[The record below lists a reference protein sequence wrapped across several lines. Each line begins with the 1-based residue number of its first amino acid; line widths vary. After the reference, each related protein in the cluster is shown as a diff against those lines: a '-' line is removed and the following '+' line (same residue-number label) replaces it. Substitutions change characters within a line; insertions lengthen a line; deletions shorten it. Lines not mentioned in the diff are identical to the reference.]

1 MQAAIRELRSH
12 EPRAA
17 PNYGNEKETVQP
29 LDKDPVG
36 KKEAKAE
43 IALLKKIVDDSV
55 KHTKINLSS
64 NDAKVLNY
72 LTSEFFELLCAVHL
86 SHAIFEQNVS
96 NDIVQAF
103 PPDTIQNLRESDVKI
118 QFPDKASNAL
128 TDFEILIKDVPYKIS
143 VKKVTFGISSN
154 TVKFKDLFRTP
165 YEVEVWA
172 KKNKDSEGQK
182 IIAKSAMEVYKS
194 GKYSNRNV
202 IGIPILSILNLL
214 RDDNKIVKESIKDKL
229 QLGNHF
235 IFPFQKILEKIK
247 LAYNFF
253 LALFMIR
260 I

>member
-1 MQAAIRELRSH
+1 MLRRIRGGSILTKTELDETRRISKLCCNN
-12 EPRAA
+12 
-17 PNYGNEKETVQP
+17 PNVIKY
-29 LDKDPVG
+29 
-36 KKEAKAE
+36 
-43 IALLKKIVDDSV
+43 IKKIMKLVVQLVEEFAIYYKKDVDNE
-55 KHTKINLSS
+55 I
-64 NDAKVLNY
+64 
-72 LTSEFFELLCAVHL
+72 
-86 SHAIFEQNVS
+86 VS
-96 NDIVQAF
+96 AF
-103 PPDTIQNLRESDVKI
+103 PKEFIQNLRESDVKI

-128 TDFEILIKDVPYKIS
+128 TDFEIFIKDVPVPYKIS
-143 VKKVTFGISSN
+143 VKKVAFGISSN

-235 IFPFQKILEKIK
+235 ISPFQKILEKIRDTD
-247 LAYNFF
+247 
-253 LALFMIR
+253 IP
-260 I
+260 